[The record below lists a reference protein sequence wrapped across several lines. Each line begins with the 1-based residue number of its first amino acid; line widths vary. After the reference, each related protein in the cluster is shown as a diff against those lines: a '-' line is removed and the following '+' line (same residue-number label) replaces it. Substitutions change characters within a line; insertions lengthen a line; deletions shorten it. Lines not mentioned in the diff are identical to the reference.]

1 MNSRLYLLCLLFAL
15 AACQSDPKPLP
26 PPPPP
31 PTTQVAPPPPTTGQA
46 SVPEPPFVQEG
57 VLEFR
62 SADEEQSLLVL
73 YIEIA
78 HEDQERMQGLMWRKK
93 MEERQ
98 GMLFVFDW
106 QSPQSF
112 WMRNTYIPLDIIY
125 IDEQF
130 KVVSIRKNTPVLNDS
145 PQPSGVPA
153 RYVVEVNAGVSDK
166 YGIQPGSRVAW
177 TDMVKGQAMGPF
189 EVKDL

>member
-1 MNSRLYLLCLLFAL
+1 MKSPLLLLAL
-15 AACQSDPKPLP
+15 LLAFAACQSDPKPLP
-26 PPPPP
+26 PPPPT
-31 PTTQVAPPPPTTGQA
+31 TTQVVTPPPPTGQA

-62 SADEEQSLLVL
+62 SADDDKPLLVL

-125 IDEQF
+125 VDEQF

-153 RYVVEVNAGVSDK
+153 RYVVEVNAGVCDK

-177 TDMVKGQAMGPF
+177 TDLVKGQALGPF